1 MTAQRSDEGST
12 RRRLRRGTVA
22 LASLA
27 IASFTWSTAAEA
39 ATAAPAAGAASLT
52 VSSTFPKVSGDT
64 LVLYKYATDNYD
76 IAKVSGSVSGLTGS
90 PLLELEGTWFPFT
103 SPAKVLT
110 SETLKLSGG
119 KASFSFDRTPSSATK
134 YFVTVLASSAP
145 GAPTV
150 ATSNTEEV
158 YVSVGTTYNPTKAP
172 ACARPTCT
180 MKFTLTTYFPPADAS
195 QEEAKYLYSYL
206 GLNLNS
212 KEEPPPPTEI
222 KRYAFNVHKSVNPT
236 TGLVTDVVSFSFSIG
251 NDGYNFAWTMCT
263 VDTLT
268 KDGLGL
274 PTPHN
279 CGDPTIPYPIP
290 NSGYLG

>member
-1 MTAQRSDEGST
+1 MRAQRSDEGGSRT
-12 RRRLRRGTVA
+12 PWHRGA
-22 LASLA
+22 LALA
-27 IASFTWSTAAEA
+27 GLAVASFTWSTTAG
-39 ATAAPAAGAASLT
+39 AAPAAPATATASLA

-103 SPAKVLT
+103 SPARVLT

-150 ATSNTEEV
+150 ATSSTEEV
-158 YVSVGTTYNPTKAP
+158 YVSVATTYNPTKAP

-180 MKFTLTTYFPPADAS
+180 MKFTLTTDFPAADAT

-206 GLNLNS
+206 GLSLNAS
-212 KEEPPPPTEI
+212 KEPPPPSEI
-222 KRYAFNVHKSVNPT
+222 KRYAFSVHKSVDAT
-236 TGLVTDVVSFSFSIG
+236 TGVVTDVLSFSFSIG
-251 NDGYNFAWTMCT
+251 NDGYSFAWAVCDI
-263 VDTLT
+263 DTLST
-268 KDGLGL
+268 DGLGL

-279 CGDPTIPYPIP
+279 CGDATIPYPIP